1 MGQRIKVC
9 PPASVANLGS
19 GFDTMGIALALFNTV
34 EMEEWDTIEVSCTDG
49 SRPVEGEKNLIW
61 RTVREVYRRC
71 GRTLPGLR
79 LVQASPIPQARGLGS
94 SSACIAAG
102 VVGGNRLL
110 GCPLSAQQQL
120 DLATELEGHP
130 DNVVPAML
138 GGFVTSAV
146 EDGRVYAVKKPV
158 SDGLRFC
165 AFVPDFELLTEKARA
180 ALPAQIPHRD
190 AVYNVSRAALM
201 AAAFCEGRP
210 ELLRVGAQDRL
221 HQPYRL
227 PLIPGAEQVIGIAVA
242 QGALAASSAGRGR
255 PSWRSAVRRTPTLSA
270 APPRH
275 WRRTRAPRG
284 LRPTGSRRRMRD
296 DRAALTA
303 RILHPPRRRKRCP
316 EKGRPLW

>member
-221 HQPYRL
+221 HQPYRVPSRSSGL
-227 PLIPGAEQVIGIAVA
+227 PPRRGRWL
-242 QGALAASSAGRGR
+242 ASSAGRGR
-255 PSWRSAVRRTPTLSA
+255 PSWRSAPRRTPTLSA

-284 LRPTGSRRRMRD
+284 LCPTGSRRRMR
-296 DRAALTA
+296 
-303 RILHPPRRRKRCP
+303 
-316 EKGRPLW
+316 G

>member
-227 PLIPGAEQVIGIAVA
+227 PLIPGAEQVIGIAAA
-242 QGALAASSAGRGR
+242 QGALAGFISGAGPTIMAVCR
-255 PSWRSAVRRTPTLSA
+255 AADTDFVRRA
-270 APPRH
+270 AAALAQDARTARFVPH
-275 WRRTRAPRG
+275 WR
-284 LRPTGSRRRMRD
+284 
-296 DRAALTA
+296 AAENEGMIAL
-303 RILHPPRRRKRCP
+303 P
-316 EKGRPLW
+316 